1 MNDDA
6 DGGKLGTV
14 YGTSVTMDVKGTP
27 AGGTGTCAAG
37 GLCSEVVIN
46 NFTFSGQGSLAVT
59 YNQNQNVVITT
70 AATVPQL
77 LS

>member
-1 MNDDA
+1 
-6 DGGKLGTV
+6 
-14 YGTSVTMDVKGTP
+14 
-27 AGGTGTCAAG
+27 
-37 GLCSEVVIN
+37 VIN